1 MCTANRSIMLWTI
14 VALVATQTAAARG
27 PSQAAPV
34 VAHTATVSAQEASIT
49 FETAAAA
56 TTTISLTQGR
66 VVVNGV
72 EAGSYRPGGPL
83 HQAWQSV
90 VRDASEV
97 TSDHLLNALRALEV
111 GGLNASER
119 AALQRI
125 GEAVRALEPMPARAP
140 SAPVL
145 ARAGQSARSQE
156 PAPALPGGPPGIGTV
171 PRVPGVPE
179 LDRLQMERLL
189 AQSNV
194 YSGDVTIDADE
205 MIEGSL
211 TVLQG
216 DVDVRGHVAGDLI
229 ALDGDVI
236 LRDGG
241 VVDGDIHILN
251 GELEQRGG
259 AVHGVVRSYS
269 GEIAS
274 RIHVAPEIAI
284 QTDAPSFAGGVM
296 IDVVRLVGA
305 FVALTFI
312 GFGLMIFAPRQLDVV
327 ADTAW
332 HSFWRSFLAGLF
344 AQPLLIPA
352 FGMLIAGLVLTVVGI
367 LLVPF
372 AVLAF
377 LVAVFLAVV
386 GGYIA
391 VARTVGEVYL
401 RRKMASGASVRGWL
415 PYRYLLYGL
424 LAVLSIWLPAVLLG
438 WVPVAGTVLTVSA
451 ALLTWILATAGLGAT
466 IISRAGIRGTFVR
479 RMDQALTDEHY
490 WTASQ
495 PLPVAPREPYPRE
508 RS

>member
-1 MCTANRSIMLWTI
+1 L
-14 VALVATQTAAARG
+14 
-27 PSQAAPV
+27 
-34 VAHTATVSAQEASIT
+34 
-49 FETAAAA
+49 
-56 TTTISLTQGR
+56 
-66 VVVNGV
+66 VNGR
-72 EAGSYRPGGPL
+72 EAGSYRPGGSL
-83 HQAWQSV
+83 HQAWQGL
-90 VRDASEV
+90 VRRASDV
-97 TSDHLLNALRALEV
+97 TSDQLL
-111 GGLNASER
+111 
-119 AALQRI
+119 
-125 GEAVRALEPMPARAP
+125 EAVRALEVAGLNEGERTALQRIGDAARALEAVPARVP

-145 ARAGQSARSQE
+145 ARVGQAPGGQGPT
-156 PAPALPGGPPGIGTV
+156 PAPAAPPGVDVV
-171 PRVPGVPE
+171 PQVPEVPGVPDLE
-179 LDRLQMERLL
+179 RFQLERLL
-189 AQSNV
+189 EQSNV
-194 YSGDVTIDADE
+194 YAGDVTIDVDE
-205 MIEGSL
+205 MIEGSI

-229 ALDGDVI
+229 ALRGDVV
-236 LRDGG
+236 LHDGG

-259 AVHGVVRSYS
+259 TVHGVVRSYR
-269 GEIAS
+269 GDIAR
-274 RIHVAPEIAI
+274 RIHVAPEIVI
-284 QTDAPSFAGGVM
+284 QRDAPSLAGGVM

-312 GFGLMIFAPRQLDVV
+312 GFGLMIFAPRQLDIV

-401 RRKMASGASVRGWL
+401 RRKMAHVTSVKGWL
-415 PYRYLLYGL
+415 PYRYLVYGL

-451 ALLTWILATAGLGAT
+451 ALLTWILATAGLGAA

-495 PLPVAPREPYPRE
+495 PLPVEQRE
-508 RS
+508 RYP